1 MKFPALTLP
10 TFSKKKIRKR
20 SIKRVFVIAVYAF
33 VTIVMVMG
41 MISPAFT
48 N

>member
-20 SIKRVFVIAVYAF
+20 TVKRALVIALYAF
-33 VTIVMVMG
+33 VAIVTVMG

>member
-10 TFSKKKIRKR
+10 TFPKKKIRRRNVKR
-20 SIKRVFVIAVYAF
+20 AFVIALYAF
-33 VTIVMVMG
+33 VAIVTVMG